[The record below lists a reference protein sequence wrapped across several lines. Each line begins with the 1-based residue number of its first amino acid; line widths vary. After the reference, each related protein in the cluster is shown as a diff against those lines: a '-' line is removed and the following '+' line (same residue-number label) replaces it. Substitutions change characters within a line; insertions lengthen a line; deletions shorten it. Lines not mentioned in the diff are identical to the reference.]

1 MHPLAWT
8 AAAVNSVT
16 SHRGYANS
24 NAVRGLDWDRN
35 RMEGT
40 ECPSLQIRWLEALAS
55 QKGALAHSSQ
65 PDGEQLY
72 ADIGFVAHPHYCT
85 LRFSVSRKTELAG
98 CQVEDS
104 QQLIFGR
111 SLEGRRNE
119 LSSLQ
124 LLHVSCAQLR
134 GLRAALRE
142 ASG

>member
-1 MHPLAWT
+1 MSVAANPVAGGVGKPEGGTCAFL
-8 AAAVNSVT
+8 AAVQVEDF
-16 SHRGYANS
+16 
-24 NAVRGLDWDRN
+24 L
-35 RMEGT
+35 
-40 ECPSLQIRWLEALAS
+40 
-55 QKGALAHSSQ
+55 SQ
-65 PDGEQLY
+65 PAGEQLY